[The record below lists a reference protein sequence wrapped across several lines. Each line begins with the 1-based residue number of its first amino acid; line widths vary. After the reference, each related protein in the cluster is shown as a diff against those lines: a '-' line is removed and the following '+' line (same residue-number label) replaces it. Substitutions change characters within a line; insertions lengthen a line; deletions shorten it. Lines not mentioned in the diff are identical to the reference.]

1 MATFQARIE
10 DKIGDIPL
18 LGGDS
23 DDSQQA
29 ITDALTDS
37 ASEIL
42 DIISEEYLWASVAVT
57 SDATSNPITSAD
69 QENIKILD
77 VSRKNSDDIHSEYV
91 SCKYLSPLLL
101 SQVQNP
107 ESIHYPS
114 KESPVWTWKDRR
126 INVFP
131 VPAANNQ
138 AKSVHVNYPTVLYS
152 DTSINEAT
160 VLTGVTATA
169 ADPTVFTKS
178 SHGLVDGDI
187 VELYGFS
194 EMTEING
201 MTGTV
206 NQLNSSTFEI
216 NGVAADPEET
226 TGGSV
231 VKKGGFPNELEHVL
245 VLGAC
250 VKLKQ
255 RQVSFYNEDEDGE
268 LSQMRQSQYAD
279 IVQLYSN
286 AVKPFLEVPPAEE

>member
-42 DIISEEYLWASVAVT
+42 DIISEEYLWASVTIT

-77 VSRKNSDDIHSEYV
+77 VSRKNSDDIHGEYV
-91 SCKYLSPLLL
+91 SCKYVSPLLL
-101 SQVQNP
+101 SMVQNP

-138 AKSVHVNYPTVLYS
+138 AKSVHVYYPS
-152 DTSINEAT
+152 SI
-160 VLTGVTATA
+160 
-169 ADPTVFTKS
+169 S
-178 SHGLVDGDI
+178 
-187 VELYGFS
+187 YG
-194 EMTEING
+194 
-201 MTGTV
+201 
-206 NQLNSSTFEI
+206 
-216 NGVAADPEET
+216 A
-226 TGGSV
+226 SV
-231 VKKGGFPNELEHVL
+231 VTNFPNELEHVL

-255 RQVSFYNEDEDGE
+255 RQVSFYNEDEDAE
-268 LSQMRQSQYAD
+268 LSQMHQSQYAD
-279 IVQLYSN
+279 TVQLYSN

>member
-1 MATFQARIE
+1 MATFKARIE

-23 DDSQQA
+23 DDSHQA

-77 VSRKNSDDIHSEYV
+77 VSRKNSDDIHGEYV
-91 SCKYLSPLLL
+91 SCKYVSPLLL

-131 VPAANNQ
+131 APAANNQ
-138 AKSVHVNYPTVLYS
+138 AKSVHVYYPS
-152 DTSINEAT
+152 SISY
-160 VLTGVTATA
+160 GATA
-169 ADPTVFTKS
+169 VT
-178 SHGLVDGDI
+178 
-187 VELYGFS
+187 
-194 EMTEING
+194 N
-201 MTGTV
+201 
-206 NQLNSSTFEI
+206 
-216 NGVAADPEET
+216 
-226 TGGSV
+226 
-231 VKKGGFPNELEHVL
+231 FPNELEHVL

-268 LSQMRQSQYAD
+268 LSQMHQSQYAD

-286 AVKPFLEVPPAEE
+286 AIKPFLAVPPAEE

>member
-10 DKIGDIPL
+10 DIIGDIPL

-29 ITDALTDS
+29 INDALTD
-37 ASEIL
+37 ATAEIL
-42 DIISEEYLWASVAVT
+42 DIVSEDYLWSAST
-57 SDATSNPITSAD
+57 NSGDKTSNPVGSTD
-69 QENIKILD
+69 TNTKILK
-77 VSRKNSDDIHSEYV
+77 VERKNNDDVHGAYI
-91 SCKYLSPLLL
+91 SCKFISPLLI
-101 SQVQNP
+101 SSIQNP

-114 KESPVWTWKDRR
+114 SESPVWTWDLQK

-131 VPAANNQ
+131 APASNYEAR
-138 AKSVHVNYPTVLYS
+138 VIYVTYPTVLYS
-152 DTSINEAT
+152 HTSINDAT
-160 VLTGVTATA
+160 VLTGVTATN
-169 ADPTVFTKS
+169 ADPTVFTKTA
-178 SHGLVDGDI
+178 HQLVDGDI

-201 MTGTV
+201 TIGTV

-216 NGVAADPEET
+216 NGISADPAET

-231 VKKGGFPNELEHVL
+231 VKRGGFASELEHVV

-255 RQVSFYNEDEDGE
+255 RQVSFYNEDEDTE
-268 LSQMRQSQYAD
+268 LSQMHQSQYAD
-279 IVQLYSN
+279 IIQLYSN
-286 AVKPFLEVPPAEE
+286 AVKPFLEVPAAEE